1 MTDSSGRIH
10 KRLRIKTPEFKN
22 PKELIDLIGS
32 MSDEVEIETGMVPDA
47 IAVVI
52 AGAVDAIKGI
62 VRSSPNL
69 FGDRE
74 VQLSRM
80 LEERLNKSVYIEN
93 DATAVAISEKVFGNG
108 KGYENFIYVTLST
121 GIGGGIFIN
130 NRVYRGA
137 LGMAGEFGHT
147 VMDPQ
152 GPLCGCGRRGC
163 FEAIEGEKGTLKLMA
178 EMDSYKNSEYLKK
191 FKKEKI
197 EAKTIFDGAEFGDAE
212 CLAIVDRVTE
222 NMVAGIANL
231 VNIFDPEAVMIG
243 GGMSDSKKLV
253 VSRIEKEL
261 PEALKS
267 MRRNVDIR
275 KTNPITVELS
285 PLALVLNEREM
296 PSFNYERII
305 REMREKLSE
314 KLDR

>member
-163 FEAIEGEKGTLKLMA
+163 FEAIAGGKGTLKLMA